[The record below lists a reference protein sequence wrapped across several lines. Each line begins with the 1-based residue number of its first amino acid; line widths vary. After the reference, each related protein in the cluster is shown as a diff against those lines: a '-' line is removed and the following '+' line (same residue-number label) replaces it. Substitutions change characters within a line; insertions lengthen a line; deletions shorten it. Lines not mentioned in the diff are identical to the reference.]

1 MQQQRSSSFLPQ
13 QPMRQQVPQQPT
25 QQQPTP
31 QQHPPPQQPPPQQQ
45 QPEWFETTSYASGGY
60 GGHGQQQQ
68 GYDAY
73 GQHQAQHQAQH
84 QGQYQGQ
91 YQGQHQH
98 QGLQQHQGQ
107 HQAQPQQARGYEY
120 DYGGQQAVYQPSAH
134 KASSDYGA
142 KNSPDDDDDM
152 PLLEELGIDLPAI
165 LHRIKAIL
173 TFRYSNADASSLDLG
188 GPIIF
193 LALFASCHLLVG
205 KLHFG
210 YILGWTV
217 VGSILLWFILSQMA
231 ASGDQQQFADD
242 GDGNRNDL
250 DLYSCCSIVG
260 YSLLPLVVH
269 AGLSLLFPRRS
280 AMTYAVAV
288 VAVAW
293 ATAAATQLFVM
304 RGKEGL
310 RGKQAVVAY
319 PCFLQYMAFALLT
332 LY

>member
-1 MQQQRSSSFLPQ
+1 
-13 QPMRQQVPQQPT
+13 
-25 QQQPTP
+25 
-31 QQHPPPQQPPPQQQ
+31 
-45 QPEWFETTSYASGGY
+45 
-60 GGHGQQQQ
+60 
-68 GYDAY
+68 
-73 GQHQAQHQAQH
+73 
-84 QGQYQGQ
+84 
-91 YQGQHQH
+91 
-98 QGLQQHQGQ
+98 
-107 HQAQPQQARGYEY
+107 
-120 DYGGQQAVYQPSAH
+120 VYQPSAQ